1 MITDGPF
8 SNPNCIDV
16 KKMKGN
22 LYTCSYEEEKR
33 ALILGI
39 DWLRDHPGYRQVA
52 FCTDSLSLL
61 LAIESRNPDTLTIR
75 QALPHVCEHAH
86 LLYVKAHNKIPGM

>member
-1 MITDGPF
+1 MRYSQGLRALVPNSIFTPNGSCKGGTQKGGAAAVITDGPF

-22 LYTCSYEEEKR
+22 LHNCSYEEEKR

-39 DWLRDHPGYRQVA
+39 DWLREHPGYRQVA
-52 FCTDSLSLL
+52 FCTDSLSL
-61 LAIESRNPDTLTIR
+61 SS
-75 QALPHVCEHAH
+75 
-86 LLYVKAHNKIPGM
+86 